1 MPATLAIRF
10 PLGRYHATPW
20 NRSVNE
26 GTTEWP
32 PSPWRL
38 LRALI
43 ATWHTR
49 WPELAAEDI
58 DTLLDALADPPTYR
72 TPIVRPAHTRH
83 YLPDLTHKKSETGK
97 TDLTLDPFLSI
108 GREEDLLIRW
118 DTDLDDTQRAVLGK
132 LAELI
137 PYMGRAE
144 SVCEA
149 RLLDEDPVP
158 DECWWRP
165 GDDGARRTLL
175 LAATRPV
182 SRAALEVTTLEVR
195 KQRRTLPPGATWV
208 DYVSAEPPRRPR
220 PVRHAAPSIEAMRF
234 AVTGNVPV
242 RSTHAVVLAD
252 DAHRVIGGMLAAA
265 GITNGR
271 RQQLLGTDGAASGH
285 QHAHWLPIPSSSQRD
300 ATIQSLV
307 LWVPHKLRAEE
318 AAAIIRL
325 RSLGGHRGRRVEGEG
340 YEIRGYPD
348 TQLLFQ
354 AAGTIQQV
362 APELCAPARRW
373 RSLTPYLPVR
383 HRKRK
388 SLTEYLATDIETELR
403 YRGQFRD
410 LPSPAVQP
418 LDPDGGLPDRWA
430 REFRRYR
437 LTERMNKSRPGLRL
451 QLQFTDDVAGPVI
464 LGQLSHFG
472 YGIFIPEDQ

>member
-1 MPATLAIRF
+1 MSVTLAIRF

-26 GTTEWP
+26 GITEWP

-38 LRALI
+38 LRALV

-49 WPELAAEDI
+49 WSELPEAE
-58 DTLLDALADPPTYR
+58 LDALLAVLVDPPSYR
-72 TPIVRPAHTRH
+72 TPPVRPAHTRH
-83 YLPDLTHKKSETGK
+83 YLPDLTHKKSDSGK

-108 GREEDLLIRW
+108 SRQKELLVRW
-118 DTDLDDTQRAVLGK
+118 DADLPGSQRAVLGK

-137 PYMGRAE
+137 PYLGRAE

-149 RLLDEDPVP
+149 RLMDEDPVP
-158 DECWWRP
+158 DESWWRP
-165 GDDGARRTLL
+165 GDDGARRTRLV
-175 LAATRPV
+175 AATRPV
-182 SRAALEVTTLEVR
+182 SRATLEVTTVEVR
-195 KQRRTLPPGATWV
+195 KQRRTLPPGTAWV
-208 DYVSAEPPRRPR
+208 NYVTAEPPPRPG
-220 PVRHAAPSIEAMRF
+220 PVRHTAASVEAVRF
-234 AVTGNVPV
+234 AVTGNVPL
-242 RSTHAVVLAD
+242 RSTHGILLAD
-252 DAHRVIGGMLAAA
+252 DAHRVIGGMLASA
-265 GITNGR
+265 GITNDR
-271 RQQLLGTDGAASGH
+271 RQQLLGTDGAATGH
-285 QHAHWLPIPSSSQRD
+285 QHAHWLPIPNSSQRG
-300 ATIQSLV
+300 AAIQSLV

-318 AAAIIRL
+318 AAAMISL
-325 RSLGGHRGRRVEGEG
+325 RSLSGRRGRRAEGDG
-340 YEIRGYPD
+340 YEIRGYPNI
-348 TQLLFQ
+348 QLLFQ

-383 HRKRK
+383 HRKRR
-388 SLTEYLATDIETELR
+388 SLAEYLSQDVEAELR
-403 YRGQFRD
+403 YRDALRD

-430 REFRRYR
+430 REFHRYR

-451 QLQFTDDVAGPVI
+451 QLEFAHDIGGPLM

-472 YGIFIPEDQ
+472 YGIFAPEDQ